1 MDMNKDRRKRLTEI
15 TEQLELLKGQ
25 LESLRD
31 EEQDAFDAMP
41 ESLQGGE
48 RGQAME
54 SAVSSME
61 EVADALD
68 EVVSNIQLAIDG
80 S

>member
-1 MDMNKDRRKRLTEI
+1 MNKDRRKRLTEI
-15 TEQLELLKGQ
+15 TEQLESLKGQ
-25 LESLRD
+25 LEGLRD

-54 SAVSSME
+54 SAISSME
-61 EVADALD
+61 DAVDAFD
-68 EVVSNIQLAIDG
+68 EVVTNIQQAIDG